1 MNDVWKAMSDP
12 TRRAILSLLRKRDMT
27 AGEIADNFDISKP
40 SISNHLNILKQAEL
54 VDCHKQG
61 QNVIYSISTSVLED
75 IMALLAQLTS
85 PDTGSD
91 N

>member
-27 AGEIADNFDISKP
+27 AGEIAENFDISKP

>member
-12 TRRAILSLLRKRDMT
+12 TRRAILALLRKRDMT
-27 AGEIADNFDISKP
+27 AGEIAENFDISKP